1 MMPHQALCT
10 CMDVVVERLELDAG
24 RLIRETAELVE
35 QAEDSGVPAALERLR
50 ERRQRVLQRRGDALD
65 AWLGHSITKEELDSL
80 RARYE
85 AALARL
91 DGQERT
97 LEAQRQAAR
106 TGDGRTALRAFLE
119 TESLRC
125 EAVYGELLEQMRIGE
140 GEILVRLRGL
150 AATFRLQCAPL
161 GRGAGLR
168 PEDIR
173 CTLLPDT

>member
-1 MMPHQALCT
+1 M
-10 CMDVVVERLELDAG
+10 
-24 RLIRETAELVE
+24 
-35 QAEDSGVPAALERLR
+35 
-50 ERRQRVLQRRGDALD
+50 
-65 AWLGHSITKEELDSL
+65 
-80 RARYE
+80 
-85 AALARL
+85 
-91 DGQERT
+91 
-97 LEAQRQAAR
+97 EAQRQAAR